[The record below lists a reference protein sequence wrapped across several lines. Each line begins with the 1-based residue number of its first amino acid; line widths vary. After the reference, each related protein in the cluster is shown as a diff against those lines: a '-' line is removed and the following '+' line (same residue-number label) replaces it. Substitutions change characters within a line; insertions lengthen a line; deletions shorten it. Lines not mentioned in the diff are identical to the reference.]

1 MHEFQPAKE
10 NIYPVPIAPR
20 RVTETRAYGADDRL
34 ACSLCGT
41 DTHLIR
47 RSPEPF
53 NPTLE
58 MQIFLCRKCGNKVT
72 HSSDRRGNHMSPLGL
87 VDEIR
92 MEFKHI
98 LERANDEQQ
107 ASPSVP
113 PSIEFTS
120 LTETMLEVG
129 TQQSQVSALSLD
141 ADERGGY
148 IARNPFARSTASLSG
163 MVRLMG
169 ADPTLATE
177 LRRQTEILG
186 VNFLPPEQAA

>member
-1 MHEFQPAKE
+1 MA
-10 NIYPVPIAPR
+10 
-20 RVTETRAYGADDRL
+20 
-34 ACSLCGT
+34 
-41 DTHLIR
+41 
-47 RSPEPF
+47 
-53 NPTLE
+53 
-58 MQIFLCRKCGNKVT
+58 
-72 HSSDRRGNHMSPLGL
+72 PLGL

-113 PSIEFTS
+113 PPIEFTS

-129 TQQSQVSALSLD
+129 TQQSQVSALLD
-141 ADERGGY
+141 ADERAGY

-186 VNFLPPEQAA
+186 VNSLPAPSMVNDESINPQGNSLEV

>member
-1 MHEFQPAKE
+1 MA
-10 NIYPVPIAPR
+10 
-20 RVTETRAYGADDRL
+20 
-34 ACSLCGT
+34 
-41 DTHLIR
+41 
-47 RSPEPF
+47 
-53 NPTLE
+53 
-58 MQIFLCRKCGNKVT
+58 
-72 HSSDRRGNHMSPLGL
+72 PLGL

-113 PSIEFTS
+113 PPIEFTS

-129 TQQSQVSALSLD
+129 TQQSQVSALLD
-141 ADERGGY
+141 ADERAGY

-169 ADPTLATE
+169 ADPNLATE

>member
-1 MHEFQPAKE
+1 MA
-10 NIYPVPIAPR
+10 
-20 RVTETRAYGADDRL
+20 
-34 ACSLCGT
+34 
-41 DTHLIR
+41 
-47 RSPEPF
+47 
-53 NPTLE
+53 
-58 MQIFLCRKCGNKVT
+58 
-72 HSSDRRGNHMSPLGL
+72 PLGL

-113 PSIEFTS
+113 PPIEFTS

-163 MVRLMG
+163 MVQLMG

>member
-1 MHEFQPAKE
+1 MA
-10 NIYPVPIAPR
+10 
-20 RVTETRAYGADDRL
+20 
-34 ACSLCGT
+34 
-41 DTHLIR
+41 
-47 RSPEPF
+47 
-53 NPTLE
+53 
-58 MQIFLCRKCGNKVT
+58 
-72 HSSDRRGNHMSPLGL
+72 PLGL

-113 PSIEFTS
+113 PPIEFTS

-186 VNFLPPEQAA
+186 VNSLPAPSMVNDESINPQGNSLEV